1 MHLDQESQKMAATTR
16 MQLQVAPVA
25 AESAAEVVV
34 EVAVIEAVAAA
45 AALPMPCIRSQ

>member
-1 MHLDQESQKMAATTR
+1 MHPDQASQKMAATTR

-34 EVAVIEAVAAA
+34 EVALIEAAA
-45 AALPMPCIRSQ
+45 ATALPMPCIRSQ